1 MHRRSLLVAAASLA
15 TSPLAAPRLAHG
27 QAGRILNFVPYAD
40 VASPDPIWSSTY
52 ATRTSALAVFDT
64 LYGVDEALVASP
76 QMVEGHVVEEE
87 GSRWSLSLR
96 YGLVFHDGERV
107 LARDCVASIAR
118 WGKRDAFGQQLLAA
132 TDELRAADDRTIIF
146 RLKRPFPMLPD
157 ALARPSSLVCAM
169 MPERIARTDPYSQ
182 TPEVIGSGPFRY
194 VARERVPG
202 ARVVYERHAAY
213 RPRPEGAP
221 SFTAGPRIAHLDRVI
236 FNVMP
241 DPAAA
246 AAALQVG
253 EVDWIEQ
260 PLIDLLP
267 LLRRSRDITVE
278 VKDRFGY
285 LGQFRLNHLHPPF
298 NSAAVRR
305 VILAAI
311 SQTDCMKA
319 VVGNE
324 ESIANSRVG
333 VYTPGLPVETDA
345 GMAAAPATPADFA
358 ALKRALAE
366 AGYKGERVVMLAA
379 AEVPRITAVCEVTRD
394 VLVRLGINLDY
405 VQADWGTIGARTTSK
420 EPIERGGWS
429 CYCTYVGGIDAMS
442 PAMHSAL
449 RGNGVRGGP
458 PGWPTSE
465 RIEELR
471 ARFVLAPDPA
481 AQKAV
486 ARELQLQA
494 WQDVPFVPLGQFI
507 QPVAYRKV
515 LTGMVPGVPLF
526 TNIRKG

>member
-1 MHRRSLLVAAASLA
+1 MHRRSVLTAATLLGVL
-15 TSPLAAPRLAHG
+15 PLAAPRVARG
-27 QAGRILNFVPYAD
+27 QGGVLNFVPYAD

-64 LYGVDEALVASP
+64 LYGVDEDLVARP

-87 GSRWSLSLR
+87 GRRWTLR
-96 YGLVFHDGERV
+96 LREGLVFHDGEPV
-107 LARDCVASIAR
+107 LARDCVASILR
-118 WGKRDAFGQQLLAA
+118 WGRRDGFGQQLLSA
-132 TDELRAADDRTIIF
+132 TDELSAADDRSLVF

-182 TPEVIGSGPFRY
+182 IPEVIGSGPFRY
-194 VARERVPG
+194 LAGERVPG

-213 RPRPEGAP
+213 RPRAEGRP
-221 SFTAGPRIAHLDRVI
+221 SFTAGPRIAHLDRVV
-236 FNVMP
+236 FNIMP

-246 AAALQVG
+246 AAALQAG

-267 LLRRSRDITVE
+267 LLRRSRGIAVE

-285 LGQFRLNHLHPPF
+285 LGQFRFNHLHPPF
-298 NSAAVRR
+298 DNAAVRR

-311 SQTDCMKA
+311 SQSDCMNA
-319 VVGNE
+319 VVGRE
-324 ESIANSRVG
+324 EGIANSRVG
-333 VYTPGLPVETDA
+333 LYTPGSPFETEAGLPGA
-345 GMAAAPATPADFA
+345 SGAPPDVV
-358 ALKRALAE
+358 ALKRALVE

-394 VLVRLGINLDY
+394 VLTRLGVNLDY

-420 EPIERGGWS
+420 EPVGRGGWS
-429 CYCTYVGGIDAMS
+429 CYCTYVGGIDAMT
-442 PAMHSAL
+442 PAVHSAL
-449 RGNGVRGGP
+449 RGSGVNGGP
-458 PGWPTSE
+458 AGWPTSE

-471 ARFVLAPDPA
+471 TQFFGAADLNGQKIAARA
-481 AQKAV
+481 
-486 ARELQLQA
+486 LQLQA

-507 QPVAYRKV
+507 QPVAYRKA
-515 LTGMVPGVPLF
+515 LSGMVPGAPVF
-526 TNIRKG
+526 TNIRKA